1 MKPFKF
7 SLQSLYDVKL
17 SIEEQQKL
25 QMKMI
30 EKRIAQIEEEI
41 DQLQENRRKHQE
53 MYEADLSAG
62 MMAEKC
68 EDYGRFFGLL
78 NVSEAILNKK
88 LAAAQKEKQQCM
100 DARFETRREIKA
112 LEKLSDIELTA
123 YREQVSREEDN
134 SLGDIITYKVATK

>member
-1 MKPFKF
+1 
-7 SLQSLYDVKL
+7 
-17 SIEEQQKL
+17 
-25 QMKMI
+25 MKMI

-41 DQLQENRRKHQE
+41 AQLQENRRKHQE

-88 LAAAQKEKQQCM
+88 LTDAQKEKQQCM
-100 DARFETRREIKA
+100 DARLETRREIKA
-112 LEKLSDIELTA
+112 LEKLSDIELAA